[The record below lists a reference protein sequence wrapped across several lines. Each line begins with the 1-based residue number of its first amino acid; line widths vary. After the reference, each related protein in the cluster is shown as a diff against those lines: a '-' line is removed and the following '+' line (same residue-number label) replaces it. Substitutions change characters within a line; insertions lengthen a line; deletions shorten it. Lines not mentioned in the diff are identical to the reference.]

1 MAKFHFRLTAT
12 FDDLLAERER
22 TLCAVLALRDAALN
36 PDAGSRGEVSD
47 FKDAATDES
56 MTTVDAA
63 QAELAAIELEQ
74 VLAARQRLHD
84 HKYGLCLD
92 CGEPIALERL
102 RAMPA
107 AAYCASCQSVRE
119 RREAPAHL
127 HH

>member
-1 MAKFHFRLTAT
+1 MTKFHPRLTTT

-22 TLCAVLALRDAALN
+22 ALCAVLASRDAALHA
-36 PDAGSRGEVSD
+36 DAGERGEVTD

-63 QAELAAIELEQ
+63 QAEHAALELEQ
-74 VLAARQRLHD
+74 VLAARQRLRD

-107 AAYCASCQSVRE
+107 AAYCASCQSARE
-119 RREAPAHL
+119 RREASTHL